1 MVAFELR
8 HLLDTADTHS
18 VARLGKLVN
27 RRFQTARQHALEQ
40 PVLGRTSPRQAVDKA
55 APLPSKSHV
64 LKAHSK
70 AGYISG
76 SDIVRMY
83 QLKPTKYAVKPVI
96 RDIIKGRY
104 VQTLQPT
111 GAHYVFFDSFADA
124 AVFWS
129 DVRSALFNGSY
140 VSFTFVN
147 FEDEMGQMF
156 FPVLADTR
164 IRKELVDWD
173 ALKQSMDHKM
183 RALQE
188 SPHLSKLLTLL
199 KQQPWLDT
207 QQDRSL
213 LEFLQ
218 QHPVERA
225 ANIWAISA
233 GTAPRAVKKLVF
245 NEIVSSLKTFTLKN
259 TAPRQCRGWRKAFRV
274 LSRLERATDRPP
286 AWLHRRAPPSVWLP
300 EKSAAA
306 EFTIYRNISKY
317 LDYSGN

>member
-40 PVLGRTSPRQAVDKA
+40 PVLGRTSPRQAVDEA

-70 AGYISG
+70 AGYIAG

-83 QLKPTKYAVKPVI
+83 QLKPTKYAAKPVI

-164 IRKELVDWD
+164 IRKEL
-173 ALKQSMDHKM
+173 
-183 RALQE
+183 
-188 SPHLSKLLTLL
+188 
-199 KQQPWLDT
+199 
-207 QQDRSL
+207 
-213 LEFLQ
+213 
-218 QHPVERA
+218 
-225 ANIWAISA
+225 
-233 GTAPRAVKKLVF
+233 
-245 NEIVSSLKTFTLKN
+245 
-259 TAPRQCRGWRKAFRV
+259 
-274 LSRLERATDRPP
+274 
-286 AWLHRRAPPSVWLP
+286 PPSVETAGSPQTTAVAGHTAGPQPARVSATAPCRAVPVCRFAQHP
-300 EKSAAA
+300 EKHQPAPAAGLLLRAQSVPDPRAQSAPGVHGQNNRAEHVRGDFRDRGGRAA
-306 EFTIYRNISKY
+306 VCADGRRRTPVLR
-317 LDYSGN
+317 SGTAARARGAARRESW

>member
-40 PVLGRTSPRQAVDKA
+40 PVLGRTSPRQAVDEA

-70 AGYISG
+70 AGYIAG

-111 GAHYVFFDSFADA
+111 GAHYVFFASFADA

-147 FEDEMGQMF
+147 FEDEMAEHGPQNACVAGKPPSVETACSPQTAAVAGHTAGPQPARVSATAPCRAV
-156 FPVLADTR
+156 PVCRFA
-164 IRKELVDWD
+164 
-173 ALKQSMDHKM
+173 
-183 RALQE
+183 
-188 SPHLSKLLTLL
+188 
-199 KQQPWLDT
+199 
-207 QQDRSL
+207 
-213 LEFLQ
+213 
-218 QHPVERA
+218 QHPEKHQPAPAAGLLLRAQSVPDPRAQSAPGVHGQNNRAEHVRGDFRDRGGRA
-225 ANIWAISA
+225 AVCAD
-233 GTAPRAVKKLVF
+233 GR
-245 NEIVSSLKTFTLKN
+245 
-259 TAPRQCRGWRKAFRV
+259 
-274 LSRLERATDRPP
+274 
-286 AWLHRRAPPSVWLP
+286 RRAPVLRSGT
-300 EKSAAA
+300 AARA
-306 EFTIYRNISKY
+306 RGAARRESW
-317 LDYSGN
+317 

>member
-40 PVLGRTSPRQAVDKA
+40 PVLGRTSPRQAVDEA

-70 AGYISG
+70 AGYIAG

-140 VSFTFVN
+140 NPQGAGGLGRAQAEHGPQNACVAGKPPSVETAGSPQTTAVAGHTAGPQPARVSATAPCRAV
-147 FEDEMGQMF
+147 
-156 FPVLADTR
+156 PVCRFA
-164 IRKELVDWD
+164 
-173 ALKQSMDHKM
+173 
-183 RALQE
+183 
-188 SPHLSKLLTLL
+188 
-199 KQQPWLDT
+199 
-207 QQDRSL
+207 
-213 LEFLQ
+213 
-218 QHPVERA
+218 QHPEKHQPAPAAGLLLRAQSVPDPRAQSAPGVHGQNNRAEHVRGDFRDRGGRA
-225 ANIWAISA
+225 AVCAD
-233 GTAPRAVKKLVF
+233 GR
-245 NEIVSSLKTFTLKN
+245 
-259 TAPRQCRGWRKAFRV
+259 
-274 LSRLERATDRPP
+274 
-286 AWLHRRAPPSVWLP
+286 RRAPVLRSGT
-300 EKSAAA
+300 AARA
-306 EFTIYRNISKY
+306 RGAARRESW
-317 LDYSGN
+317 